1 MKSVAKLI
9 EKECLLLILNAVTS
23 LRCWWSV
30 ALYVQTIVCYD
41 FVIASIVI
49 VEINT
54 FILSL
59 SDISVVEKLYH
70 LHYSPLGA
78 NIFLL

>member
-1 MKSVAKLI
+1 VNERCNRVNKK
-9 EKECLLLILNAVTS
+9 CLLLILNIVTS

-30 ALYVQTIVCYD
+30 ALYVQTAVWYG

-54 FILSL
+54 FIM
-59 SDISVVEKLYH
+59 
-70 LHYSPLGA
+70 LHQLTNFVMLASIVIVKCTLCVQ
-78 NIFLL
+78 